1 MKKTSNS
8 EITYIDILK
17 DLNKDKLINIL
28 DIYHLKYSKNDKKE
42 LLINLIIDNL
52 NTIVDYTLALFQNDE
67 YANLKLII
75 KKKGKIKVN
84 FNKTLLCFLN
94 VMKRNYLVID
104 LEDNTFL
111 MPKELVLLYKAK
123 IKSKETISLIENNT
137 QEYNLING
145 YIDTYGVIDFE
156 YFYNGYSKDYKLNKA
171 QTLDRLNN
179 ISKFYLEFNIFKE
192 KSNIYIASNLIKSL
206 KDCKKYYKK
215 DKYKYYTNEELINN
229 YTLKCLDKTKSY
241 HKLIKFIN
249 RNYEIS
255 KGHIKIINHFVLKPY
270 LNEYQVNKQQAD
282 TILSAL
288 IDRYFE
294 FNNDKHKNKFMVLFI
309 NITNDYP
316 CWLLQGNIKERK
328 KI

>member
-1 MKKTSNS
+1 M
-8 EITYIDILK
+8 
-17 DLNKDKLINIL
+17 
-28 DIYHLKYSKNDKKE
+28 
-42 LLINLIIDNL
+42 
-52 NTIVDYTLALFQNDE
+52 
-67 YANLKLII
+67 
-75 KKKGKIKVN
+75 
-84 FNKTLLCFLN
+84 
-94 VMKRNYLVID
+94 
-104 LEDNTFL
+104 
-111 MPKELVLLYKAK
+111 
-123 IKSKETISLIENNT
+123 
-137 QEYNLING
+137 
-145 YIDTYGVIDFE
+145 
-156 YFYNGYSKDYKLNKA
+156 
-171 QTLDRLNN
+171 
-179 ISKFYLEFNIFKE
+179 
-192 KSNIYIASNLIKSL
+192 